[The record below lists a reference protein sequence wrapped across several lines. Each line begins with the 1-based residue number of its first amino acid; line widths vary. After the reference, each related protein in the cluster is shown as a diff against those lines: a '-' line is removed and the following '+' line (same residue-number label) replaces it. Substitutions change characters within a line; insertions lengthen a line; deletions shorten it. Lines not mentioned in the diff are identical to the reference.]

1 MSTSVHAGAPDSG
14 DVILRFDDNALL
26 LNLCGERNAN
36 LRLIEKALQIKL
48 NLRGDRISLVGE
60 EADVKVAKRVLEE
73 LYSLLSEGYPL
84 YPNDVTHAIQI
95 LSGNFRAKL
104 REIFLDAVYVTA
116 KKRVITPKTLVRR
129 NTLMPFDRMISSSA

>member
-1 MSTSVHAGAPDSG
+1 MSRSLHASAPDSG
-14 DVILRFDDNALL
+14 DAVLHFDDNALL

-116 KKRVITPKTLVRR
+116 KKRVIT
-129 NTLMPFDRMISSSA
+129 